1 MQQNRLVTMTLT
13 MFILLGISWAGT
25 SRTEEV
31 KRTQAAAAVLD
42 DIMATPDK
50 GIPEEIMESAQCVAI
65 VPSMLNGGFIVG
77 ARYGKGVATCRTES
91 GWSAPVPL
99 RVVGGSGGF
108 QIGGEAVDL
117 VMIIMNK
124 GGMHDLLSS
133 KFKLGADVSA
143 AAGPVGRHAEGTTD
157 WKMRAKVLTYSRSR
171 GIFAGVALD
180 GAPITQDWDSTRA
193 FYGRKVPFDLIL
205 TDQVPPPQGSR
216 EFLEAV
222 KKYAAEANR
231 AEARP

>member
-1 MQQNRLVTMTLT
+1 MQRHRLLAMILT
-13 MFILLGISWAGT
+13 MFIMLGNSWAGT
-25 SRTEEV
+25 SRTQEV
-31 KRTQAAAAVLD
+31 RRTQAAATVLD
-42 DIMATPDK
+42 EIMATPDK
-50 GIPEEIMESAQCVAI
+50 GIPEEIMESAECVAV

-99 RVVGGSGGF
+99 QIAGGSGGL

-117 VMIIMNK
+117 VMIVTNK
-124 GGMHDLLSS
+124 NGLHDLLSS
-133 KFKLGADVSA
+133 KFKLGADISA

-180 GAPITQDWDSTRA
+180 GAAITQDWDSTRA
-193 FYGRKVPFDLIL
+193 FYGRRVPFDLIL
-205 TDQVPPPQGSR
+205 TDQVAPPEGSR
-216 EFLEAV
+216 EFLVAV

-231 AEARP
+231 AAARP